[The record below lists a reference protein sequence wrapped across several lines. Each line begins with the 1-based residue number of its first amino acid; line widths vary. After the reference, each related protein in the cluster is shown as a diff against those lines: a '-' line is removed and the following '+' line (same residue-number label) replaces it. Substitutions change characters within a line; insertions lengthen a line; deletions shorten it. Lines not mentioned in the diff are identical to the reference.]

1 MQVHHQAAVSSA
13 LAQVILVAMLDFQS
27 LPRVRRWV
35 VVVVVV
41 VSVLALQTKVR
52 IRVPE
57 GR

>member
-35 VVVVVV
+35 VVVV
-41 VSVLALQTKVR
+41 SVLALQTKVR